1 MVSLQHVMPMFVSL
15 KTVDHRL
22 KQMQTDGEIVTKLLM
37 VQSLTTTV
45 TLAILCPGTVQLY
58 VAKPDGITHTLNVAR
73 KVNVILLSQ
82 FLKCFSNKLR
92 QVFSSSYMY
101 YTSSRHVS
109 CNRIVKVV

>member
-1 MVSLQHVMPMFVSL
+1 MLSLQHVMPMFVSL

-58 VAKPDGITHTLNVAR
+58 VSKPGGISHTLNVAR

-82 FLKCFSNKLR
+82 FVKMFFKQVKTSFLFLVYVLYKLTTC
-92 QVFSSSYMY
+92 VM
-101 YTSSRHVS
+101 
-109 CNRIVKVV
+109 